1 MVNILSNSLQYTF
14 EGSISLSIKIQRSN
28 LLFKVTD
35 TGLGI
40 KDELKP
46 HLFKMINQ
54 NRENPNG
61 TGKGL
66 GLTLCK
72 KLVEAMHGEISLHS
86 VLR

>member
-1 MVNILSNSLQYTF
+1 M
-14 EGSISLSIKIQRSN
+14 
-28 LLFKVTD
+28 TD

-46 HLFKMINQ
+46 QLFKIINQ

-72 KLVEAMHGEISLHS
+72 KIVEAMRGEISLHS